1 MVPGEEAMD
10 QVEEATAQVEGVQ
23 VEEVEGSAEATLAE
37 GVVMRGWSLA
47 GALLAEGDSVL
58 VSRGW

>member
-1 MVPGEEAMD
+1 ML
-10 QVEEATAQVEGVQ
+10 EGV
-23 VEEVEGSAEATLAE
+23 VIE